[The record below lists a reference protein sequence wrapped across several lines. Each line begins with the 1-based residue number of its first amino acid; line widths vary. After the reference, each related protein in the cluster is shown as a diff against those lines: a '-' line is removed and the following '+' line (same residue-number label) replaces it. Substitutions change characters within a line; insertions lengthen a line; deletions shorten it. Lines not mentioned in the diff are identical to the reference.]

1 MNYTSLRAL
10 IETHPT
16 HGATSDADMQSWLE
30 DPAEVTRNRE
40 SMTTDELVQVTL
52 SFPAD
57 YAALS
62 GDKREALLLIASGM
76 ADFSLVN
83 NTPIREA
90 LEIIFAT
97 TDIFTELASRLTE
110 DVSRLTDAGLGAAS
124 LDHIAHAR
132 TFGG

>member
-1 MNYTSLRAL
+1 MDYTALKAL

-16 HGATSDADMQSWLE
+16 HGATSDADMLIWLE
-30 DPAEVTRNRE
+30 DATGVTRARI

-52 SFPAD
+52 SYPAD

-62 GDKREALLLIASGM
+62 SDKREALLLIASGM
-76 ADFSLVN
+76 SDFSLVN

-97 TDIFTELASRLTE
+97 TDIFTELGSRLTE
-110 DVSRLTDAGLGAAS
+110 DVSRLTNAGLGAVS

-132 TFGG
+132 TYGG